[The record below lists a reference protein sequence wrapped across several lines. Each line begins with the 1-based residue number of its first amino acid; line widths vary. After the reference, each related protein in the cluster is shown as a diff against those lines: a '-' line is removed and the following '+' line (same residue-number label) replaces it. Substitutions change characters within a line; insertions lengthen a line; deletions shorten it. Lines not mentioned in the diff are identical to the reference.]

1 MIFNFFPNAFVMKF
15 LAKCEGDSSKP
26 QNILAKL
33 NHNPTTHVYQIFI
46 ENFQIKAMSCTV
58 IKHYYLKAQFET

>member
-15 LAKCEGDSSKP
+15 LAKCEGDLSKP

-33 NHNPTTHVYQIFI
+33 NHNPTTHAHQIFI
-46 ENFQIKAMSCTV
+46 ENFQIKEGYVLHCNQTLFFKGP
-58 IKHYYLKAQFET
+58 I

>member
-1 MIFNFFPNAFVMKF
+1 MKF

-46 ENFQIKAMSCTV
+46 EIFQIKDMSCIV